1 MVLWLNIA
9 GGVALILFG
18 VRFLRKGLDRLLGD
32 RLGPVMRRYAGSR
45 VKAFFAGLGVAVIA
59 PSSTTMSVL
68 AVQTV
73 REGHLPPRRVLAVM
87 LGADV
92 GLTVMVL
99 LIALRLDQYAAGF
112 VAAGVVL
119 FQFTRSHRSRGIGQV
134 VLSLGFIFL
143 GILTIASA
151 ASSVTPGGDLI
162 ELLTIASRY
171 PFLLAAIAAV
181 LAVALQSSTA
191 AIGLAMGLAAAD
203 LGDLNPMALA
213 VPVVIGANVGVGVTL
228 LIIAGPQPAARRLA
242 LGNLVFK
249 LTTAAVLLGLSAGV
263 VRFVDGLPLNLDRKI
278 AVSHSG
284 FNLVMAACFLPLVG
298 PVYTLVR
305 RLAPDPP
312 ATAEPAFGPLYLH
325 NRHIDGLAIATGQS
339 RQEIMR
345 VSALVREML
354 DDLWRALL
362 KRDPDLAQSVQQ
374 RDDQVD
380 LLDREI
386 KRYLALIAGEDAD
399 AETSAEVM
407 AQLRYTNE
415 LETIGDII
423 DRNLAEL
430 VVKRAETDIWFS
442 DAGWSELDSFYR
454 KVAENLLIAETAFV
468 TRDQILAQRLL
479 RHKQALGE
487 EERQLRDRHFIRLR
501 QGQTQ
506 SHESSAVH
514 LDILTHL
521 RRINSCVTHVA
532 YAIVQNR
539 PDPAR

>member
-1 MVLWLNIA
+1 MVLFLNIA

-18 VRFLRKGLDRLLGD
+18 VRFLRKGLDRLVGD
-32 RLGPVMRRYAGSR
+32 RLGPVMRRFAGSR
-45 VKAFFAGLGVAVIA
+45 IKAFLAGMGVAVIA

-73 REGHLPPRRVLAVM
+73 REGHLPPRRVLPVI

-112 VAAGVVL
+112 VAVGVVL
-119 FQFTRSHRSRGIGQV
+119 FQFTRAERSRGIGQV

-143 GILTIASA
+143 GIMTISSSASA
-151 ASSVTPGGDLI
+151 VSPEGDLI
-162 ELLTIASRY
+162 DLLTIASHY
-171 PFLLAAIAAV
+171 PFMLAAIAAV
-181 LAVALQSSTA
+181 LAIALQSSTA
-191 AIGLAMGLAAAD
+191 SIGLAMGLAAAD
-203 LGDLNPMALA
+203 LGELNPMALA

-228 LIIAGPQPAARRLA
+228 LIIAGALPAARRLA
-242 LGNLVFK
+242 LGNLIFK
-249 LTTAAVLLGLSAGV
+249 LTTAIILLSLAGWV
-263 VRFVDGLPLNLDRKI
+263 VQGVDSLALNLDRKI

-284 FNLVMAACFLPLVG
+284 FNLIMAALFLPLIN
-298 PVYTLVR
+298 PVYRLVCR
-305 RLAPDPP
+305 MVPEDPEAEEQTFAPR
-312 ATAEPAFGPLYLH
+312 YIN
-325 NRHIDGLAIATGQS
+325 NRHIDGLSIATGQS

-345 VSALVREML
+345 VSALVRGML
-354 DDLWRALL
+354 DDLWQALL
-362 KRDPDLAQSVQQ
+362 KRDPELAQSVQE

-386 KRYLALIAGEDAD
+386 KRYLARIAGEDAD
-399 AETSAEVM
+399 AATSAEVM

-430 VVKRAETDIWFS
+430 VVKRAETDVWFS
-442 DAGWSELDSFYR
+442 DAGWAELDDFYK
-454 KVAENLLIAETAFV
+454 KVAENLLIAETAFA
-468 TRDQILAQRLL
+468 TRDQLLAHRLL
-479 RHKQALGE
+479 RHKQSLSE
-487 EERQLRDRHFIRLR
+487 EERHLRDRHFTRLR

-521 RRINSCVTHVA
+521 KRINSCVTHVA
-532 YAIVQNR
+532 YAIVQSQ
-539 PDPAR
+539 PEPA